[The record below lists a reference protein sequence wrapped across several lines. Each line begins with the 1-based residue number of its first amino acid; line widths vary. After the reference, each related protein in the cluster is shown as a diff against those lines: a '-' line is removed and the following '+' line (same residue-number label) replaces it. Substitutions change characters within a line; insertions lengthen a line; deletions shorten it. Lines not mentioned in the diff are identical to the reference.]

1 VVADGAAHLE
11 DLGSRNG
18 TLVNGERITSATPLS
33 NGDRIKVGAASLV
46 FRCSRRLGTTES
58 EMSP

>member
-1 VVADGAAHLE
+1 VADEVALLE

-18 TLVNGERITSATPLS
+18 TLVNGERISSPTPLA
-33 NGDRIKVGAASLV
+33 NGDRIKIGAASLV